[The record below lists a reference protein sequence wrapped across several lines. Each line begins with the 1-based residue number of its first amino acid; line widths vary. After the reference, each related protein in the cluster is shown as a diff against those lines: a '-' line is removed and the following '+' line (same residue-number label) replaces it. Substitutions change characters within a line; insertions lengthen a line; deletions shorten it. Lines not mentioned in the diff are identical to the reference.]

1 MQDKKNYFV
10 EVDQINVYRQE
21 YLVLNNV
28 SLNVSLGEWVYFLG
42 PTGSGKSSLLQTLY
56 GILPLKTGKARIDE
70 LSLQEL
76 DFETL
81 PFLRRKLGIVSLEF
95 ELLAHLSVEENL
107 DFVLQATDWID
118 TERRKNRINQ
128 VLELLHL
135 DKFRFQKAHE
145 LSKLN
150 YVRTLIA
157 RALLNQPSL
166 LLIDE
171 PTSMLDEEA
180 TYDILSFLYSFTKAS
195 NTTVLFATN
204 DTKIPKLF
212 SGKIY
217 YFENGEISS

>member
-1 MQDKKNYFV
+1 MQDKKNYFI
-10 EVDQINVYRQE
+10 EVDHINVYRHE

-28 SLNVSLGEWVYFLG
+28 SLKVSLGDWVYFLG

-56 GILPLKTGKARIDE
+56 GTLPLKEGKATIDG
-70 LSLQEL
+70 LLLQDL

-81 PFLRRKLGIVSLEF
+81 PFLRRKLGIVSLDF
-95 ELLAHLSVEENL
+95 ELLAHLSIEENL

-118 TERRKNRINQ
+118 PERRQNRINQ
-128 VLELLHL
+128 VMELLHL
-135 DKFRFQKAHE
+135 DKIRFQKAAV

-171 PTSMLDEEA
+171 PTAMLDEEA
-180 TYDILSFLYSFTKAS
+180 TDDILSFLYSFTKAS
-195 NTTVLFATN
+195 NTTVVFATN
-204 DTKIPKLF
+204 DAKMPKLF
-212 SGKIY
+212 LGKVY
-217 YFENGEISS
+217 NFENGKVS